1 MVRKLTILLL
11 LCLGALH
18 VQAFQFD
25 ALVNSDTLI
34 SKSWTIDD
42 GLPVNTLNNVV
53 QDEEGHLWI
62 ATYDGLVRFDGEE
75 FDIFNHANTPVIP
88 HNRMVKLFFQEGVGM
103 WITLEY
109 GGVLLYKNGAFSHF
123 GEEQGFTDGNIFKYQ
138 LASQGSVYFF
148 TTKGLYK
155 YQNSVFSK
163 FYTSSNELR
172 EYVYDLFE
180 DEDGSCWLAT
190 NSGLVHKT
198 KDGVD
203 VYSVGNLPS
212 ENVIYFARKIRAG
225 NFLVGTLLGL
235 YEFKNGKFY
244 SEDSFRQMDQVAA
257 KTFYEDDQVTLISS
271 PDGIWELSDGKV
283 EKLKGTQDFK
293 QVHYDDFYRDT
304 KGTLWLVGEMGEI
317 ATLQAGI
324 ATPFKEIPNAENYRI
339 NDFFE
344 DIEGNFWLLTYRN
357 GLVRIKESKV
367 RTIGRKEGLSED
379 NILALLEDSKGRL
392 WVGTRGGG
400 LNKIEQN
407 SITHYT
413 LYDSISTNVIQALR
427 EDNDG
432 RIWIGNYQK
441 GIDIYDNGRFDH
453 IDIGRNVDAND
464 IRSIL
469 FTKSGDIWIGTYGGL
484 VKLDQNTLEPTLFTQ
499 KNGLSGQ
506 KVRYIIEA
514 VDQSMW
520 IGTLDGG
527 VSRYKN
533 GRFTAYTTHD
543 GLSSNN
549 IRSIYEDKDD
559 PGTMWVGTENNG
571 LNRIRGNS
579 IKFINGED
587 GLPDYNIHWISQDSH
602 GWLWMLSNRGVF
614 KIKKEQLNEYLDGR
628 SSSFQIIEFGKED
641 GMRNPEG
648 NGSFQEA
655 GIQSKSGD
663 FIFATQAGISIF
675 STKEADPNVFN
686 PTIKFI
692 NILAGGH
699 EYPTDTL
706 KLEPEVD
713 DIQIQVRAIEFS
725 SPEKTKY
732 RYRLSL
738 IGEEGS
744 KKDWVETGK
753 NNSFFF
759 NELRPGR
766 YQFNVQ
772 ATNNEGA
779 WSPNTGS
786 IVFEITPKFYQKIWF
801 WAFLVVLIVV
811 AAYQYSVFRNKVLI
825 KKQREMQAVI
835 EEQTKALRLEKQQIE
850 QRNSIIEQQAEAL
863 RVSNTTK
870 DRFFSIIAH
879 DLKNPFQAMLFF
891 SEDLY
896 KSLDKVSKDELK
908 ERIGIIKESSNRL
921 YKLTDNLLQWARLQS
936 KQVEPDRT
944 VFSVDDLIKSNI
956 ELIEQLAQ
964 RKDITLSWEVENG
977 LQLFADKNMMDT
989 VIRNLLSN
997 AIKFTR
1003 KGGRVCV
1010 NAISDARSVTISIS
1024 DTGIGMNEKMLEN
1037 LLKLDAEV
1045 TRDGTE
1051 NEKGTGLGVIIC
1063 QQMVALNDGLLRVE
1077 SEVGKGTT
1085 FSLSFKSVEELLN
1098 V

>member
-18 VQAFQFD
+18 VQAFQYD

-42 GLPVNTLNNVV
+42 GLPVNTLNNII

-62 ATYDGLVRFDGEE
+62 TTYDGLVRFDGEE

-109 GGVLLYKNGAFSHF
+109 GGVLLYKDGDFFHF
-123 GEEQGFTDGNIFKYQ
+123 GEEQGFTDGNIFKYK
-138 LASQGSVYFF
+138 LASKGSVYFF

-155 YQNSVFSK
+155 YQNNSFAK
-163 FYTSSNELR
+163 FYTSKNELG

-190 NSGLVHKT
+190 NNGLVHKT
-198 KDGVD
+198 KNGVD
-203 VYSVGNLPS
+203 IYNVGNLPS
-212 ENVIYFARKIRAG
+212 ENVIYFASKIRNG
-225 NFLVGTLLGL
+225 IFLVGTLQGL
-235 YEFKNGKFY
+235 YEFKNGTFY
-244 SEDSFRQMDQVAA
+244 AKDSYSSMGRVEA
-257 KTFYEDDQVTLISS
+257 KTLYEDDEITLISS
-271 PDGIWELSDGKV
+271 ADGIWELKDNQV
-283 EKLKGTQDFK
+283 IKLKGSPDFK
-293 QVHYDDFYRDT
+293 QVHYDDFSRD
-304 KGTLWLVGEMGEI
+304 KNGTLWLVGEMGEI
-317 ATLQAGI
+317 ATLKAGV

-344 DIEGNFWLLTYRN
+344 DKEGNFWLLTYRN
-357 GLVRIKESKV
+357 GLIRVKESKV
-367 RTIGRKEGLSED
+367 RTIGQKEGLSED
-379 NILALLEDSKGRL
+379 NILALLEDSRGRL

-400 LNKIEQN
+400 LNKIEKN
-407 SITHYT
+407 SITQYS
-413 LYDSISTNVIQALR
+413 LSESITTNVIQALR
-427 EDNDG
+427 EDNYG

-441 GIDIYDNGRFDH
+441 GIDIYDQGKFEH

-469 FTKSGDIWIGTYGGL
+469 FTSAGGIWIGTYGGL

-514 VDQSMW
+514 IDQSIW

-533 GRFTAYTTHD
+533 GRFTAYTTQD
-543 GLSSNN
+543 GLSSDN
-549 IRSIYEDKDD
+549 IRSIYEDEDE

-579 IKFINGED
+579 IKFINVED
-587 GLPDYNIHWISQDSH
+587 GLPDYNIHWISQDSY
-602 GWLWMLSNRGVF
+602 GWLWMSSNRGVF
-614 KIKKEQLNEYLDGR
+614 KIKKEQLNEYLDGQR
-628 SSSFQIIEFGKED
+628 GSFQIIEFGKED

-655 GIQSKSGD
+655 GIRSKSGD

-675 STKEADPNVFN
+675 NTRETKSSFFN
-686 PTIKFI
+686 PTIKFT
-692 NILAGGH
+692 NVLAGGR

-713 DIQIQVRAIEFS
+713 DIQIHARAIEFS

-738 IGEEGS
+738 FGEEVVEES
-744 KKDWVETGK
+744 WIETGK
-753 NNSFFF
+753 NHSFIF
-759 NELRPGR
+759 NELRPGMYR
-766 YQFNVQ
+766 FEVQ

-786 IVFEITPKFYQKIWF
+786 IVFEITPKYYQRFWF
-801 WAFLVVLIVV
+801 WVVLILFVVV
-811 AAYQYSVFRNKVLI
+811 AAYQYSLFRNKVLL
-825 KKQREMQAVI
+825 KKQRQMQAII
-835 EEQTKALRLEKQQIE
+835 EEQTKELRLEKEQIE
-850 QRNSIIEQQAEAL
+850 QRNSIIEQQTEAL

-891 SEDLY
+891 SDDLY

-908 ERIGIIKESSNRL
+908 ERIGIIKASSNRL

-944 VFSVDDLIKSNI
+944 VFSVEDLIQSNI
-956 ELIEQLAQ
+956 ELIEQPAQ
-964 RKDITLSWEVENG
+964 RKDITLSWKVENG

-1003 KGGRVCV
+1003 KGGRVCA

-1063 QQMVALNDGLLRVE
+1063 QQMVALNDGELKVE
-1077 SEVGKGTT
+1077 SEVGRGTT
-1085 FSLSFKSVEELLN
+1085 FLLSFKSPEQLLN